1 MGLAFLIEVT
11 TGFFKARGEPSLIQ
25 PVNAH
30 LASAVGRVN
39 KALIANVD
47 THMGITEPAGIEKDQ
62 ISRPNRRGWN
72 LPSPVC
78 HIPGTAFDPVFGGL
92 PIEPAHHAAAI
103 QSRLRVLTP
112 KLITRV
118 DKVHGHDRHFLP
130 LGGGRQVVC
139 AKTRD
144 VLVTGA
150 GTTDQQQRQ
159 RQTEPTKGPLQ
170 RKPMPQPGS
179 QQNAVHHMMPSVAQH
194 LTTGKCIAYPNDL
207 PTESFAM
214 LLTRLKDPTLLRSEA
229 YINGQWHAT
238 TRCFEVIDP
247 GTGTAIAQVANLGD
261 AETRLAIDAAEAAF
275 PAWRAQTARTRDTLL
290 RRWYDLIQA
299 NKEDLA
305 TLITAEGGKTYTES
319 LGEVAYAASFV
330 EWFSEQAR
338 RVNGEILP
346 SNTADKRLLITREP
360 VGVCAAITPWNFPAA
375 MITRKVAPALAV
387 GCTVVVKPAEQTP
400 LTALALA
407 VLAARAG
414 MPPGVFNVVTGDADA
429 APAIGGTLTGDAR
442 VRKLSFTGS
451 TQVGRLLMAQS
462 APSLKRL
469 SLELGGNAPFIV
481 FEDADLDAAVDGAI
495 ASKYRNSGQVCVSA
509 NRILVQ
515 QNVMDAFAEKLTAK
529 VQALKVG
536 HGFENNVQ
544 IGPLIDAS
552 GLAKV
557 QSLVAD
563 AVSKGATVLTGGKPD
578 ARGGLYFQPTVIKG
592 VTADMR
598 MKHEEIFGPVAP
610 LYAFSTEAEAIR
622 MANDTEFGLAAYFYT
637 RDAGRI
643 FRVSEALEYGMVGVN
658 TGLMS
663 SEVAPF
669 GGVKQS
675 GYGREGSQH
684 GVDEYLST
692 KYTCLAIE

>member
-1 MGLAFLIEVT
+1 MSKQHRRLLKPDGLKTHAQAGVAVDRSSSYDAKCGATPADKQVPLTNDFL
-11 TGFFKARGEPSLIQ
+11 
-25 PVNAH
+25 
-30 LASAVGRVN
+30 
-39 KALIANVD
+39 
-47 THMGITEPAGIEKDQ
+47 
-62 ISRPNRRGWN
+62 
-72 LPSPVC
+72 
-78 HIPGTAFDPVFGGL
+78 
-92 PIEPAHHAAAI
+92 
-103 QSRLRVLTP
+103 
-112 KLITRV
+112 
-118 DKVHGHDRHFLP
+118 
-130 LGGGRQVVC
+130 
-139 AKTRD
+139 
-144 VLVTGA
+144 
-150 GTTDQQQRQ
+150 
-159 RQTEPTKGPLQ
+159 
-170 RKPMPQPGS
+170 
-179 QQNAVHHMMPSVAQH
+179 
-194 LTTGKCIAYPNDL
+194 
-207 PTESFAM
+207 TES
-214 LLTRLKDPTLLRSEA
+214 LT
-229 YINGQWHAT
+229 
-238 TRCFEVIDP
+238 
-247 GTGTAIAQVANLGD
+247 
-261 AETRLAIDAAEAAF
+261 DAAEAAF

-319 LGEVAYAASFV
+319 LGEVAYAAAFV

-407 VLAARAG
+407 VLAERAG
-414 MPPGVFNVVTGDADA
+414 IPPGVFNVVTGDADA
-429 APAIGGTLTGDAR
+429 AVAIGGTLTGDAR

-462 APSLKRL
+462 APNLKRL

-481 FEDADLDAAVDGAI
+481 FDDADLDAAVDGAI
-495 ASKYRNSGQVCVSA
+495 ACKFRNSGQVCVSA
-509 NRILVQ
+509 NRILVHEK
-515 QNVMDAFAEKLTAK
+515 VIAAFATKLTAK

-536 HGFENNVQ
+536 HGFESHVQ

-557 QSLVAD
+557 QALVAN
-563 AVSKGATVLTGGKPD
+563 AVSKGATVLTGGAPD
-578 ARGGLYFQPTVIKG
+578 ARGGLYFQPTVING
-592 VTADMR
+592 ITTDMR
-598 MKHEEIFGPVAP
+598 LMHEEIFGPVAP
-610 LYAFSTEAEAIR
+610 LFAFATEAEAINI
-622 MANDTEFGLAAYFYT
+622 ANSTEFGLAAYFYT
-637 RDAGRI
+637 RDASRI

-663 SEVAPF
+663 NEVAPF

-692 KYTCLAIE
+692 KYTCLAVE